1 MQKTG
6 SWAIR
11 NMVSRS
17 KYQVSKFLELG
28 IEEVLQEDLKRFK
41 EIEYDVKS
49 ALRDLGCKVALKEE
63 WTGKGGA
70 LTTGVTK
77 RDFNDEH

>member
-1 MQKTG
+1 MFKFQKTA

-17 KYQVSKFLELG
+17 RYQNDSFIQLG
-28 IEEVLQEDLKRFK
+28 IEEILQNNLKKFK
-41 EIEYDVKS
+41 DIEYDTKA
-49 ALRDLGCKVALKEE
+49 ALRDLGCKVTFKEE

-70 LTTGVTK
+70 LTSGLT
-77 RDFNDEH
+77 NHQA